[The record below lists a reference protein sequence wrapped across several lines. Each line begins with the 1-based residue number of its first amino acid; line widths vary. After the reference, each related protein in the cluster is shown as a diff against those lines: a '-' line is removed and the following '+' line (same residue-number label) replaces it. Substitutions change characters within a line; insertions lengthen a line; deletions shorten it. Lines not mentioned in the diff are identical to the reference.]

1 MKTGELSETRL
12 LEIRRKLESIPFAQ
26 LLGIELEQLAPGV
39 VTLGLEIS
47 ERLKR
52 NNGIAH
58 GGAIASLLDTASAFA
73 IISLLEPE
81 QRSTTVDLTVHFLRP
96 LSEGRATATAK
107 VVRAGRR
114 IITVSAEAHGPDGKL
129 VATALSTFI
138 RD

>member
-1 MKTGELSETRL
+1 
-12 LEIRRKLESIPFAQ
+12 